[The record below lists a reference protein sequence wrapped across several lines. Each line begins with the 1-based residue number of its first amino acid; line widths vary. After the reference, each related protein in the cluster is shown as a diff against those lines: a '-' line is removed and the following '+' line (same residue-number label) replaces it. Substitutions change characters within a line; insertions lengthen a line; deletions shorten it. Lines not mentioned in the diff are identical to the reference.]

1 MSSSGSEQTQKG
13 GSHGV
18 ENASEYSE
26 NSISRL
32 RYWLRQESDHQWLSM
47 GLFIAVVF
55 VVAMLIQQSAITP
68 GLSSSD
74 IIDSDARVIDIAWDE
89 DGTTAILVVDGNEG
103 RSLQKWTVDEKITE
117 LVFDSPR
124 TVERFSNGW
133 IVGGDDGV
141 ISRCMGPCEV
151 LAPISFD
158 WQGDSSTGLR
168 VIDVSTNDGTS
179 GFILFQSMQSS
190 SVEEDGTV
198 GDRGGEWLSSVRYF
212 EGDILSPASYFES
225 GQHMT
230 EISVTEDGAISAGY
244 GWFGLSSAS
253 NMARSVISSISGE
266 VTSSSPEI
274 TMRHIGGDGEYHTII
289 MHDNGST
296 VVGQSDVVYIDE
308 FDNLSTISGSFGA
321 PAAALDGHGDIWLA
335 GDFGSGSM
343 MKIECGSTTAEMIK
357 VSTIENLEV
366 DVGVTRGGIVEFH
379 GTDDSG
385 SASVQYD
392 PDEANTLYSLDYLI
406 RVVYVFGACSI
417 FAVMLWTVRD
427 KIKNYS

>member
-1 MSSSGSEQTQKG
+1 MSSSGSQETHE
-13 GSHGV
+13 GSNYEGDSG
-18 ENASEYSE
+18 SEYAD
-26 NSISRL
+26 NAASRL

-47 GLFIAVVF
+47 GLFIGVVF

-74 IIDSDARVIDIAWDE
+74 LVDSDARVIDIAWDE
-89 DGTTAILVVDGNEG
+89 NGTTAILVVDGNEG
-103 RSLQKWTVDEKITE
+103 RTLQKWTADEKITE
-117 LVFDSPR
+117 LSFDSPR

-133 IVGGDDGV
+133 FVGGDDGV

-158 WQGDSSTGLR
+158 WQGDSKVGLR
-168 VIDVSTNDGTS
+168 VIDISTDDGTS
-179 GFILFQSMQSS
+179 GFILLQSMQSS
-190 SVEEDGTV
+190 SAEDGTV

-212 EGDILSPASYFES
+212 EGDILSPASYFDS
-225 GQHMT
+225 GQQMT
-230 EISVTEDGAISAGY
+230 AISETNNGAISAGY

-289 MHDNGST
+289 MHGNGST

-321 PAAALDGHGDIWLA
+321 PAAALDGHGNIWLA
-335 GDFGSGSM
+335 GDFASGSM

-366 DVGVTRGGIVEFH
+366 NVGVTRGEIVEFH
-379 GTDDSG
+379 GTDDTG

>member
-1 MSSSGSEQTQKG
+1 MLNRMSSSGSEQTQKG

-141 ISRCMGPCEV
+141 ISR
-151 LAPISFD
+151 
-158 WQGDSSTGLR
+158 
-168 VIDVSTNDGTS
+168 
-179 GFILFQSMQSS
+179 
-190 SVEEDGTV
+190 
-198 GDRGGEWLSSVRYF
+198 
-212 EGDILSPASYFES
+212 
-225 GQHMT
+225 
-230 EISVTEDGAISAGY
+230 
-244 GWFGLSSAS
+244 
-253 NMARSVISSISGE
+253 
-266 VTSSSPEI
+266 
-274 TMRHIGGDGEYHTII
+274 
-289 MHDNGST
+289 
-296 VVGQSDVVYIDE
+296 
-308 FDNLSTISGSFGA
+308 
-321 PAAALDGHGDIWLA
+321 
-335 GDFGSGSM
+335 
-343 MKIECGSTTAEMIK
+343 
-357 VSTIENLEV
+357 
-366 DVGVTRGGIVEFH
+366 
-379 GTDDSG
+379 
-385 SASVQYD
+385 
-392 PDEANTLYSLDYLI
+392 
-406 RVVYVFGACSI
+406 
-417 FAVMLWTVRD
+417 
-427 KIKNYS
+427 